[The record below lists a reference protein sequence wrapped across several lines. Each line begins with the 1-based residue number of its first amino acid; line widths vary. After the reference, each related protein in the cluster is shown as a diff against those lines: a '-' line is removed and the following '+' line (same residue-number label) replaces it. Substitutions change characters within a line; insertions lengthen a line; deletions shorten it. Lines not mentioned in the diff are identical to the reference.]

1 MKEIEIDKPDEFLK
15 LIEAKKDQYLYQDH
29 PNDGIDLF
37 LDEELEQMGWYA
49 TTFEFI
55 TYRDIANFIE
65 SNCQGTLTYNNH
77 PMGFNVFVIVDDI
90 ENVRLEVRKF
100 IQQKIKDNPLDEY
113 DDDQK
118 EAIEYFL

>member
-1 MKEIEIDKPDEFLK
+1 VGDKIL
-15 LIEAKKDQYLYQDH
+15 
-29 PNDGIDLF
+29 N
-37 LDEELEQMGWYA
+37 A
-49 TTFEFI
+49 TTFDFI

-77 PMGFNVFVIVDDI
+77 PMGFNGFVIVDDI

-100 IQQKIKDNPLDEY
+100 IQQKIKENPLDEY